1 MGKAVEKIAAQAA
14 QRKRTTI
21 ACPFEFTWEDGFA
34 VELSWRQVV
43 PFQAQY
49 VHNGQTMLS
58 ITLRFSLAL
67 DKAWVGGLP
76 LMNGVVGNPH
86 NKLILSQPQAPL
98 SYISL

>member
-1 MGKAVEKIAAQAA
+1 MEKIAGQDA
-14 QRKRTTI
+14 QRKRKRI

-34 VELSWRQVV
+34 VELSWRQIV

-58 ITLRFSLAL
+58 TTLRFSLAL

-76 LMNGVVGNPH
+76 LMNGVVGNPQ

>member
-1 MGKAVEKIAAQAA
+1 MEKIAGQDA
-14 QRKRTTI
+14 QRKRKRI
-21 ACPFEFTWEDGFA
+21 ACHFEFTWEDGFA
-34 VELSWRQVV
+34 VELSWRQIV

-58 ITLRFSLAL
+58 TTLRFSLAL

-76 LMNGVVGNPH
+76 LMNGVVDNPQ
-86 NKLILSQPQAPL
+86 NKLILSQPHAPL